1 MRTSGERL
9 LTTHT
14 GSLPRPAGVPLPGT
28 DDALTAAPATEAQ
41 LRQAVADT
49 VKLQIDAGLDVVN
62 DGEMSKPSYSTYVT
76 GRLLGFS
83 EGVSET
89 RVLPESTRFPEYF
102 ARLAGQ
108 LRRAMTNPVCT
119 GPVSYHDPAA
129 VLRDI
134 DNLKAATRSAGSF
147 GSSPVELFMTAA
159 SPGVIAQFMRNRYYD
174 THESYVAAL
183 AEAMKEEYDAI
194 HAAGIILQLD
204 CPDLASWPLAEAR
217 GLSKEDF
224 RRTVAQNIEA
234 LNHATR
240 DIPPES
246 MRMHVCWG
254 NYEGPHT
261 HDIPL
266 VEIVD
271 LLLQARPS
279 GLLFEAAN
287 PRHEHEW
294 VLFEDVALPDGKVLI
309 PGVLDSTTN
318 YVEHPELVAQ
328 RLERL
333 ARLVGRERVIAG
345 TDCGFAT
352 FAHAVPVD
360 ARIVWAKL
368 ASMVEGAAI
377 ASRRLTRA

>member
-1 MRTSGERL
+1 MKTSADRL
-9 LTTHT
+9 LSTHT
-14 GSLPRPAGVPLPGT
+14 GSLPRPDGMPLPGT
-28 DDALTAAPATEAQ
+28 DDAEQGRSATDTQ
-41 LRQAVADT
+41 LREAVGDT
-49 VKLQIDAGLDVVN
+49 VRRQLDAGLDVIN

-76 GRLLGFS
+76 SRLLGFA
-83 EGVSET
+83 EGERET
-89 RVLPESTRFPEYF
+89 RVLPEAVRFPEYF
-102 ARLAGQ
+102 ARLSGQ
-108 LRRAMTNPVCT
+108 LQRAMTNPVCT
-119 GPVSYHDPAA
+119 GPVSYHDHVA

-134 DNLKAATRSAGSF
+134 DNLRAAAAGSDAT
-147 GSSPVELFMTAA
+147 ELFMTAA
-159 SPGVIAQFMRNRYYD
+159 SPGVIAQFMVNRYYD
-174 THESYVAAL
+174 THESYVGAL
-183 AEAMKEEYDAI
+183 ADAMKEEYDAI
-194 HAAGIILQLD
+194 HAAGLVLQLD
-204 CPDLASWPLAEAR
+204 CPDLASWPVAEAR
-217 GLSKEDF
+217 GETKVEF
-224 RRTVAQNIEA
+224 RRKVAQNVEA

-240 DIPPES
+240 DVPPDS

-266 VEIVD
+266 IEILD
-271 LLLQARPS
+271 LILPARPR

-294 VLFEDVALPDGKVLI
+294 IIFEDVTLPEAKVLI

-333 ARLVGRERVIAG
+333 ARLVGMRQVIAG

-360 ARIVWAKL
+360 PRIVWAKL
-368 ASMVEGAAI
+368 ASLVEGAAI
-377 ASRRLTRA
+377 ATRRLARH